1 MNGSGDSPAM
11 LVSGSAFRFS
21 SPETEIYFPMAPA
34 EPSWWRQHLSVQFEH
49 FPLNPIHERTT
60 MTISNQMTLSAG
72 TNNNVQLS
80 ITYDKDLDVT
90 TETLIQDG
98 NSIGSYQQKGNN
110 VIGAAQEAL
119 ATEDMTSSQYSDP
132 GSAEKGRERGLYA
145 AFMKWAGM
153 APAAKQADP
162 KPADTKPADTK
173 PADTKPA
180 DTKPADTKPAAPKPA
195 AKHTPYT
202 PPEPATDKDTEH
214 YADLKYK
221 EEIKDCKKDNKNK
234 RGYDPEVK
242 SAAGIPVKDFQGG
255 TYGFVPGTN
264 NTVIRVG
271 NKVISAHENEAGF
284 KATMMSKHT
293 WDVANDSST
302 WKLDDKQA
310 DKWGPVGDKRVGSDK
325 AVAKPGADDN
335 GDGNY
340 SIYRDKK
347 VPVVQRAFST
357 PEMEDAGVV
366 AYETKDGYRKVILKE
381 INPEAYAAVLA
392 SATKPSSK

>member
-1 MNGSGDSPAM
+1 
-11 LVSGSAFRFS
+11 
-21 SPETEIYFPMAPA
+21 
-34 EPSWWRQHLSVQFEH
+34 
-49 FPLNPIHERTT
+49 

-72 TNNNVQLS
+72 SNNNVQLS

-98 NSIGSYQQKGNN
+98 NSIGFYQQKGNN

-119 ATEDMTSSQYSDP
+119 ATEDMISSQYSDP

-180 DTKPADTKPAAPKPA
+180 DTKPADTKPADTKPADTKPAAPKPVDTKPADTKPADTKPAAPKPA
-195 AKHTPYT
+195 AKHIPYT

-214 YADLKYK
+214 YAGLKYK
-221 EEIKDCKKDNKNK
+221 EEIKDCKKDNGS
-234 RGYDPEVK
+234 RGYNPEIT

-255 TYGFVPGTN
+255 SYGFVEGTN

-271 NKVISAHENEAGF
+271 NKIISAHENEAGF

-310 DKWGPVGDKRVGSDK
+310 DKWGPVGGKRVDNDK
-325 AVAKPGADDN
+325 AVAKPGANDN

-340 SIYRDKK
+340 SIYRDNK
-347 VPVVQRAFST
+347 VPVVHRAFST

-366 AYETKDGYRKVILKE
+366 AYETKDGYRKIILKD
-381 INPEAYAAVLA
+381 ISPDAYAAVLA
-392 SATKPSSK
+392 GATKPSGK